1 MHELVYNG
9 CKSLRRI
16 PEGWGG
22 FKILDMGEC
31 EALEEFLS
39 GVCMLVA
46 LEELNFGGCKSLMKF
61 PEGLRGLADLTKL
74 YMYKNEALE
83 DVQSGVCTLMALEEF
98 SFGGCRPLKLISER
112 VGVWHVWR
120 NFCFA
125 SPYIATFKCLTP
137 FVYLYALGFKNGIH
151 TFKVVNPL
159 IEWMCIKASLW
170 KMSHFVAEQMNKQ
183 TSSSNI

>member
-1 MHELVYNG
+1 
-9 CKSLRRI
+9 
-16 PEGWGG
+16 
-22 FKILDMGEC
+22 MGEC

-112 VGVWHVWR
+112 VGV
-120 NFCFA
+120 
-125 SPYIATFKCLTP
+125 
-137 FVYLYALGFKNGIH
+137 
-151 TFKVVNPL
+151 
-159 IEWMCIKASLW
+159 
-170 KMSHFVAEQMNKQ
+170 
-183 TSSSNI
+183 